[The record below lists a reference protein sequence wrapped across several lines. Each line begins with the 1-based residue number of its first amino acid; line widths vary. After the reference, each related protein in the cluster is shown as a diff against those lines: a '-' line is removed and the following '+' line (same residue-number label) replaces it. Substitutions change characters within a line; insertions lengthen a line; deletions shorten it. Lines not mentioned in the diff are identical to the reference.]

1 MRIRTTSI
9 SCKRSVKLSPNH
21 STETYSV
28 SKTPFVFVVLV
39 GEEGA
44 DPCSSPTEDGDCEGN
59 LSFVT
64 WMGEL
69 RIVDG
74 PECNIKLDQLLFTK
88 KLLLLLLV
96 HDQAFL
102 GQRISCPLMDSC
114 LARETLQVSSER
126 TYVVYC
132 TSVFLIDQIAG
143 NSSKSSK
150 VPLRESVYRID
161 GDPFVVDS
169 SPADSDVEAKEVF
182 NGGKLGRRYTF
193 PKTPWPGR
201 MGYVD
206 RGTII
211 GKYHSRVAL
220 LLFNRIH
227 PSARLYKYSNLSGI
241 EPTFALTSHSVPMPN
256 SDPPGSSL
264 HTLCCP

>member
-21 STETYSV
+21 STETYPV

-69 RIVDG
+69 CIVDG

-126 TYVVYC
+126 THVVYC

-150 VPLRESVYRID
+150 VPLCKSVYHSAKVFTESTVIRSSSILPRLIAMWKRRKSLMVASS
-161 GDPFVVDS
+161 GGGTPSLRRRGLVVWATSTVAPS
-169 SPADSDVEAKEVF
+169 SES
-182 NGGKLGRRYTF
+182 
-193 PKTPWPGR
+193 
-201 MGYVD
+201 
-206 RGTII
+206 TIPVSHFFFSI
-211 GKYHSRVAL
+211 ASTHL
-220 LLFNRIH
+220 LDYI
-227 PSARLYKYSNLSGI
+227 SIAI
-241 EPTFALTSHSVPMPN
+241 
-256 SDPPGSSL
+256 
-264 HTLCCP
+264 